1 MAKRDFEIKA
11 VENTNSY
18 SVLDTSKEKGTEKEA
33 PHAKGSVSLAKESMG
48 RRIKKAFIAD
58 EVTSIK
64 DFAIF
69 DVVIPAIK
77 RTFRDLLVNSLDI
90 TLGYGKSAKSPYQT
104 MQSGSKTYVAYG
116 NIGRY
121 ADEQPKKDRHDSAI
135 IGPMEL
141 DRIKFCDLDDFGN
154 VDLRQS
160 KDSAIEALGYLM
172 DILEDGYDCVTVAQF
187 LSYVSTKVNGIHVNS
202 LHSKWGWYSLQ
213 GAAVIECSDGS
224 GYYIRFPKP
233 VPM

>member
-1 MAKRDFEIKA
+1 MAKRDFEIQA
-11 VENTNSY
+11 VENKNSY
-18 SVLDTSKEKGTEKEA
+18 ALQTKEEQKEAA
-33 PHAKGSVSLAKESMG
+33 PHAKGNVQLQKEPTL

-58 EVTSIK
+58 EVTSVK
-64 DFAIF
+64 EFALF

-90 TLGYGKSAKSPYQT
+90 TLGYGKSNKSPYQT
-104 MQSGSKTYVAYG
+104 VQNGSRTYVAYG
-116 NIGRY
+116 SMSSGRY
-121 ADEQPKKDRHDSAI
+121 ADDQPRKENHRDSAI

-141 DRIKFCDLDDFGN
+141 DRIKFCDFDEFGN
-154 VDLRQS
+154 IDLRQS

-172 DILEDGYDCVTVAQF
+172 DMLEDGYDCVTVAQF
-187 LSYVSTKVNGIHVNS
+187 LSYVSTKVNSIHVAPI
-202 LHSKWGWYSLQ
+202 HSKWGWYSLQ
-213 GAAVIECSDGS
+213 GSSVIECSDGS